1 MNKSLVIGSVVGA
14 LVVTAG
20 AAIGGFD
27 LFDRQPRYAEVLKVD
42 PVSEKIRTPREVC
55 EDQVVTHQEPVK
67 DERRIAGTVIGAVV
81 GGVLGNQ
88 VGSGSGK
95 KVATAAGAAAGGYAG
110 NKVQQRVQEGNT
122 YTTTERQCRTVYDT
136 SEKVV
141 GYKVQY
147 KLGDKTDTVRMERD
161 PGPRIPVKDGQL
173 VLNSTES

>member
-1 MNKSLVIGSVVGA
+1 MNKSLVIGLVVGA
-14 LVVTAG
+14 IVVTAG
-20 AAIGGFD
+20 AAIGG
-27 LFDRQPRYAEVLKVD
+27 LGPFDRQPAYAEVVKVD

-81 GGVLGNQ
+81 GGVIGNQ

-110 NKVQQRVQEGNT
+110 NKVQQRVQDGKT
-122 YTTTERQCRTVYDT
+122 YTTTEKQCRTVYDT

-141 GYKVQY
+141 GYDVQY
-147 KLGDKTDTVRMERD
+147 KLGERTDTIRMERD
-161 PGPRIPVKDGQL
+161 PGSRIAVKDGQL
-173 VLNSTES
+173 VVDSSQG